1 MTLQTIKSL
10 DGKDEYVLLPIAV
23 YQSLQ
28 DLIARE
34 MTERSQAGGTPS
46 LQDEIAREM
55 DEDAAYLPF
64 VLEDYVDNPIA
75 LARMKAHV
83 TQKELARRLD
93 VTQAYISK
101 VEHLEKVTPRLLER
115 VMTALAQHASK
126 TTNT

>member
-34 MTERSQAGGTPS
+34 MAEGSQAGGTPS
-46 LQDEIAREM
+46 LQDEIARER

-64 VLEDYVDNPIA
+64 ALEDYVDNPIA

-83 TQKELARRLD
+83 TQQELARRLD